1 MRQAGYL
8 TAACLYAM
16 DHHIDRLA
24 EDHAHARLL
33 AAAVA
38 DTPGLTLEPEAVETN
53 LVWFRADPG
62 RVGSARAVAGRLRER
77 GVLVSAL
84 GEQVVR
90 AVTHLGVSRAEC
102 ERAAELIRRYAAG

>member
-1 MRQAGYL
+1 
-8 TAACLYAM
+8 
-16 DHHIDRLA
+16 
-24 EDHAHARLL
+24 
-33 AAAVA
+33 
-38 DTPGLTLEPEAVETN
+38 
-53 LVWFRADPG
+53 
-62 RVGSARAVAGRLRER
+62 VAGRLRER